1 MSSGSARSLNSFRR
15 AVQAE
20 QPSSC
25 AVAGPSTA
33 ATVGSAKPVGAKPW
47 INGGYLVSSGNR
59 QLDELI
65 GGGQALG
72 TLLFIEADCFSSYGE
87 TFIGYGLAQA
97 LSLGHNV
104 FLGSFDDTASARIVQ
119 SLPFNQNLSR
129 AETGDVASDKDKQ
142 GGDKE
147 THESAS
153 EPQTN
158 DPSAAHLKI
167 AWQYQKYIKDGN

>member
-1 MSSGSARSLNSFRR
+1 
-15 AVQAE
+15 
-20 QPSSC
+20 
-25 AVAGPSTA
+25 VAGQSTG
-33 ATVGSAKPVGAKPW
+33 ATVGTAKPVGAKPW

-72 TLLFIEADCFSSYGE
+72 TLLFIEADCFSSYSD

-97 LSLGHNV
+97 LGLGHNV
-104 FLGSFDDTASARIVQ
+104 FLGSFDATASARIIE

-129 AETGDVASDKDKQ
+129 TETGVDSTAAPDKT
-142 GGDKE
+142 GDNVK
-147 THESAS
+147 THESSS

-158 DPSAAHLKI
+158 DHSAAHLKI